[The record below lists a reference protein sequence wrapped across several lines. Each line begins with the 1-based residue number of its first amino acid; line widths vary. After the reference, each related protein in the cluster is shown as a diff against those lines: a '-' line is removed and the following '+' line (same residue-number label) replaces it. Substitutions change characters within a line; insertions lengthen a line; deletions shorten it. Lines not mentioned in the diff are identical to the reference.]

1 MSYGG
6 GFVLGDNAFVR
17 VLDSIFGAIESILEV
32 IIRFITSTLF
42 ANEVMTAITFFVFIN
57 FIAIMLMKKDK
68 QYAETPNARRVREST
83 LMLVALVGGSFGE
96 YYAMYKYK
104 HKTLHKKFLYG
115 VPLAMLLHSAMF
127 SYLMIV
133 GIMA

>member
-1 MSYGG
+1 M
-6 GFVLGDNAFVR
+6 LGESAFFQI
-17 VLDSIFGAIESILEV
+17 LDKFFGMIESILEV

-42 ANEVMTAITFFVFIN
+42 ANEVMTAITFFVLIN
-57 FIAIMLMKKDK
+57 FIAIVLMKKDK

-83 LMLVALVGGSFGE
+83 LMLVAFVGGCFGE

-115 VPLAMLLHSAMF
+115 VPLAMLIHAAMF